1 MLFIAD
7 KYIIIENGSRVCCYH
22 VPPRKIKTILVF
34 AMFLLYKQMFFLV
47 FAMIPCRPQEVGLGC
62 IPPWKIKTIFL
73 PLQHTSS

>member
-34 AMFLLYKQMFFLV
+34 AM
-47 FAMIPCRPQEVGLGC
+47 IPCRPQEVGLGF

>member
-34 AMFLLYKQMFFLV
+34 AMFLLYKQMFFL
-47 FAMIPCRPQEVGLGC
+47 
-62 IPPWKIKTIFL
+62 FL
-73 PLQHTSS
+73 LWFHVDHKKWV